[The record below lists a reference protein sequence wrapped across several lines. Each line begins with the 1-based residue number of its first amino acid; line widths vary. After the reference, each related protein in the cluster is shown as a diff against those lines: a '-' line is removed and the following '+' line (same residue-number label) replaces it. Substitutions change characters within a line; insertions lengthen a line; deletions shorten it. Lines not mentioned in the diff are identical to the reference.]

1 MRLQSYKIM
10 LKRISNYR
18 ELTQIEIKSENICTF
33 AFFALSLL
41 LHALTA
47 TIRLACQPKFPTPGF
62 STSNFK

>member
-18 ELTQIEIKSENICTF
+18 ELTQIEIKSENIFT
-33 AFFALSLL
+33 FALSLL